1 MKTNHDGADSN
12 DLRELEDKAN
22 LKPPS
27 NLMSLMQVYRE
38 AILNGDGKT
47 VSDIEAKISIVEK
60 EKNELVQKTNHD
72 GADSNDLRELK
83 DKANLK
89 PPSNLMSLM
98 QVYRE
103 AILNGDSKTVSDIE
117 AKISI
122 VEKEKNELVQN
133 DSESRRSK

>member
-1 MKTNHDGADSN
+1 MAQYMLVANELIEERTSSRGFRMTLSLNSNLENPYHLCHGALVEDKVEDKNVIKKILDISALKNEDIYCNKITNHDDADSN

-60 EKNELVQKTNHD
+60 EKNELV
-72 GADSNDLRELK
+72 
-83 DKANLK
+83 
-89 PPSNLMSLM
+89 
-98 QVYRE
+98 
-103 AILNGDSKTVSDIE
+103 
-117 AKISI
+117 
-122 VEKEKNELVQN
+122 
-133 DSESRRSK
+133 